1 MHRPCVV
8 QLDEFWYICD
18 CVSHVLMKREHFL
31 NLRKFLCVLPPSCAI
46 TALISVTRK
55 ALLELPTNELPTC
68 LVKGAHALAPL
79 TRRVDIFWPLFCSLE
94 LNGCT
99 FTTIS
104 LTCLLCLCRKPWNQ
118 VVSPSTVF
126 YFLQLSYLF

>member
-8 QLDEFWYICD
+8 QLNEFWYICD
-18 CVSHVLMKREHFL
+18 RVSHVLMKREHFL
-31 NLRKFLCVLPPSCAI
+31 NLRKFLRVLPPFCAI

-68 LVKGAHALAPL
+68 LGAFDK
-79 TRRVDIFWPLFCSLE
+79 TCGDVFWPLFCSPE
-94 LNGCT
+94 LYGCT

-104 LTCLLCLCRKPWNQ
+104 LTCLLCLYRKPWNQ